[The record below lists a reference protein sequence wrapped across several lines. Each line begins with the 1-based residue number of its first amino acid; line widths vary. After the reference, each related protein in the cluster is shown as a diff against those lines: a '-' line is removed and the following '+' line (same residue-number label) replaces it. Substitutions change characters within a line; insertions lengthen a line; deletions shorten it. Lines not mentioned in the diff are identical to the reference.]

1 MKKTLSIVAL
11 LFVTNLSVA
20 QSKIA
25 HVNSQDL
32 LDTLTILKEVDNQLL
47 TLQKQKQNEKDAL
60 IKEFQDEQQK
70 LEANMGNLTP
80 TMKKAKQSELQL
92 KYENL
97 QVIMQEMESELQIEA
112 QKLQEPIFDLVKSA
126 VKKVADQKKID
137 YVFNS
142 NEQSASGL
150 LYSSEN
156 NNITKEVIVELLKL
170 EKEYIQKRK

>member
-11 LFVTNLSVA
+11 LFVTNLSIA

-47 TLQKQKQNEKDAL
+47 NLQKQKQNEKETL
-60 IKEFQDEQQK
+60 IKDFQDEQQK
-70 LEANMGNLTP
+70 LEANLANLSP

-97 QVIMQEMESELQIEA
+97 QLIMQEMESELQLEA
-112 QKLQEPIFDLVKSA
+112 QKLQEPIFELVKNA

-142 NEQSASGL
+142 NEQTTSGL

-156 NNITKEVIVELLKL
+156 NNITKDVIVELLKL